1 MFWVMLMF
9 LVGNAP
15 MHLIFSVVLF
25 CYAIA
30 DSSASGVTNSS
41 HVGSRGLVAGVP
53 YSGGENSTEWSF
65 VAIII
70 LPRLSC
76 DSLDNLIR
84 LFDSVLRR
92 ENPFAGDIDSKAVR
106 IGGDVCV
113 DGRCFCD
120 GSVDGVLEVVTLSN
134 MAELFQPSGIDF
146 PFEFEMRSEPP
157 SPLRKSVILGDM
169 FSEAGD

>member
-1 MFWVMLMF
+1 MLMF
-9 LVGNAP
+9 LAGNTP
-15 MHLIFSVVLF
+15 VHLIVPVMLLWHSV
-25 CYAIA
+25 I

-53 YSGGENSTEWSF
+53 FSSGANTTEWSF

-70 LPRLSC
+70 IPQLSC
-76 DSLDNLIR
+76 DSLDNVIR
-84 LFDSVLRR
+84 LFDSALHR
-92 ENPFAGDIDSKAVR
+92 ENPSSGDINSKAVR

-120 GSVDGVLEVVTLSN
+120 GSVDGVLEVVTLSD
-134 MAELFQPSGIDF
+134 MAELFQPSGVDF

-157 SPLRKSVILGDM
+157 SPLRKSVILGDI
-169 FSEAGD
+169 FSGVGD